1 MSDHQQAGESIAIA
15 AKAYVFGVGG
25 MAFLGIT
32 LQQWVL
38 VTALLVA
45 VCQLI
50 HWAWRF
56 YIWLRFD
63 RGASRPGQS

>member
-50 HWAWRF
+50 HWGWRF
-56 YIWLRFD
+56 YTWVRFD
-63 RGASRPGQS
+63 RGAKPPGQS

>member
-1 MSDHQQAGESIAIA
+1 MSDHQQAGESIAIV

-25 MAFLGIT
+25 MAFLGVT

-50 HWAWRF
+50 HWGFRF
-56 YIWLRFD
+56 YTWVRFD
-63 RGASRPGQS
+63 RGRKPTGQQ